1 MIEVIVLSR
10 NDEAQ
15 GICSFELAAAEG
27 GLLPAFSAGAH
38 IDLHLPNGLVRQ
50 YSLCNPPKQRHVY
63 QIGVLNSPDSRGGSQ
78 FVHAQLQPGS
88 RLHISAPRNL
98 FELDPGATRTL
109 LFAGGIGITPLLC
122 MAEHL
127 AASGAPFELHY
138 SARSRDRAAFLGRL
152 LDAPF
157 RNQVHLHFGEEPAT
171 HLHAEHLL
179 ASPAPGLHLYVC
191 GPGGFMDHILGTASR
206 LGWSTTSVHREYFN
220 ALPLDTGGDTAFTI
234 KVASTGQLIE
244 VPADQSALQVLHAQG
259 FDIPISCEQG
269 VCGTCL
275 TWVLAGVPEHRDLYL
290 TEQEQA
296 CNTQF
301 TPCCSRSKT
310 PVLVLDI

>member
-10 NDEAQ
+10 SDEAQ
-15 GICSFELAAAEG
+15 GICSFELGAAEG
-27 GLLPAFSAGAH
+27 GLLPAFSPGAH

-50 YSLCNPPKQRHVY
+50 YSLCNTPQQRHAY

-78 FVHAQLQPGS
+78 CVHRQLQPGS

-98 FELDPGATRTL
+98 FELDPGAGRTL

-127 AASGAPFELHY
+127 AAGGAPFELHY

-152 LDAPF
+152 LDGPF
-157 RNQVHLHFGEEPAT
+157 RDLVHLHFDEEPAT
-171 HLHAEHLL
+171 HLNAEQLL
-179 ASPAPGLHLYVC
+179 ASPAADLHLYVC
-191 GPGGFMDHILGTASR
+191 GPGGFMEHILGAASR
-206 LGWSTTSVHREYFN
+206 LGWSTTAVHREYFT
-220 ALPLDTGGDTAFTI
+220 AQPVATGGDTAFTI

-244 VPADQSALQVLHAQG
+244 VPANRSAIQALHAQG

-275 TWVLAGVPEHRDLYL
+275 TRVLSGVPEHRDLYL

-296 CNTQF
+296 CNDQF
-301 TPCCSRSKT
+301 TPCCSRART
-310 PVLVLDI
+310 PLLILDL